1 MIRLSIGT
9 AIELGISNGK
19 LDINPTTAYLM
30 IGDKCNNKC
39 LFCSQSIESTSRKD
53 KLSRV
58 IWPEF
63 EKEEILN
70 ALLNYKKENI
80 KRICLQVM
88 GSDESLNEARDF
100 INYVKN
106 NLNIPISVSAKVE
119 NEVDINNFFDIGVE
133 KIGIAVDAA
142 NKDLYE
148 NIKGKNFEEKVTFI
162 KELGNKYKGK
172 ISSHII
178 VGLGETHEDIF
189 DLYEDLI
196 NNNVTVSLF
205 AFTPVKGT
213 KLEDVKSPSIES
225 YRRVQLMTYLIKKGY
240 KKSNFKFEDGYLV
253 GLLPLE
259 SKTYDEIQNGIPF
272 KISGCKDCNRPYY
285 NERPGGIIYNY
296 SRDLN
301 SDECKLSILELGLS
315 IKKS

>member
-19 LDINPTTAYLM
+19 LDVNPTTAYLM
-30 IGDKCNNKC
+30 IGNKCNNKC

-88 GSDESLNEARDF
+88 GSNESLYEAEDF
-100 INYVKN
+100 INYIKN

-119 NEVDINNFFDIGVE
+119 NEEDINKFFDIGVE

-162 KELGNKYKGK
+162 KNLGNKYKGK

-189 DLYEDLI
+189 NLYEDLI

-213 KLEDVKSPSIES
+213 KLENVDPPSIES

-240 KKSNFKFEDGYLV
+240 KKDRFKFENGYLV
-253 GLLPLE
+253 ELLPVD
-259 SKTYDEIQNGIPF
+259 SKTYEEIQAGFPF

-285 NERPGGIIYNY
+285 NERPGGTIYNY
-296 SRDLN
+296 SRNLN
-301 SDECKLSILELGLS
+301 YDECKLAILDLGLM
-315 IKKS
+315 IKK